1 MSSKK
6 DNLAEGFRKGLG
18 KPKKRKTF
26 GDLIDALTPD
36 IDLGETLRS
45 RLKKQKK
52 KKKKPATEAE
62 KAALKKKGEGIRK
75 AFGGS

>member
-1 MSSKK
+1 MSDKS
-6 DNLAEGFRKGLG
+6 DNLKKGFRKGLG
-18 KPKKRKTF
+18 KPGKRKSF
-26 GDLIDALTPD
+26 SDLINALTPD
-36 IDLGETLRS
+36 IEFGETIRS
-45 RLKKQKK
+45 KLNKKK

>member
-18 KPKKRKTF
+18 NPKKRKTF

-52 KKKKPATEAE
+52 KKRSKEEQE
-62 KAALKKKGEGIRK
+62 KYDKRFKGIRK
-75 AFGGS
+75 AFED